1 MSKKILVATVK
12 PFAKAAVESI
22 SSIIKDAGYEL
33 VLLESYADPEEM
45 IKAAADADALIIRSD
60 IVTPELFDAAKNL
73 KIVVRAGAGY
83 DNVDLQ
89 SATDHGVVVMNTPGQ
104 NSNAVA
110 ELALGMMIYLAR
122 GCFNGKPGT
131 ELKGKKLG
139 LHAYGNV
146 GKHVARIA
154 KGFDMKIYAY
164 DPFVE
169 SSIMEKD
176 HVINVANT
184 GELFK
189 TCQYISLHIPA
200 NEETKKSINF
210 ELMSKMPKNAVL
222 VNPARKEIICEDSL
236 LKIFAERKDFK
247 YVADIAPDCKGKIEA
262 EYPGRYYFTPKKMG
276 AQTAEANVNSGI
288 AAINQIINFFINGDN
303 TFQVNK

>member
-1 MSKKILVATVK
+1 MSKKVLVATVK

-22 SSIIKDAGYEL
+22 AGIIKDAGYEL
-33 VLLESYADPEEM
+33 VLLESYPDPADM
-45 IKAAADADALIIRSD
+45 IKAAAEVDALIVRSD
-60 IVTPELFDAAKNL
+60 KVTPELFDAAKNL

-89 SATDHGVVVMNTPGQ
+89 SATDHNVVVMNTPGQ

-110 ELALGMMIYLAR
+110 ELAFGMMVYLAR
-122 GCFNGKPGT
+122 GCFNGKSGT

-154 KGFDMKIYAY
+154 RGFDMEVAAF
-164 DPFVE
+164 DPYLPKAVF
-169 SSIMEKD
+169 EKD
-176 HVINVANT
+176 KITRINKVE
-184 GELFK
+184 ELYK
-189 TCQYISLHIPA
+189 TCRYVSLHIPA
-200 NEETKKSINF
+200 NPETNKSINF
-210 ELMSKMPKNAVL
+210 DLMSKMPKNAVL

-236 LKIFAERKDFK
+236 LKMFAERSDFS
-247 YVADIAPDCKGKIEA
+247 YIADVAPDCAKEIESK
-262 EYPGRYYFTPKKMG
+262 YPGRYYFTPKKMG

-288 AAINQIINFFINGDN
+288 AASNQIINFFENGDK